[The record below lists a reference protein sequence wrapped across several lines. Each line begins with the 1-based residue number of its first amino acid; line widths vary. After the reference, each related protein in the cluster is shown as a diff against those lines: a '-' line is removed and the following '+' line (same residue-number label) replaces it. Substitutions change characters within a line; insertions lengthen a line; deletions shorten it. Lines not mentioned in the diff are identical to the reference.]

1 MEIKSNNV
9 LIGAFALA
17 GIAAIFLF
25 ALWIGRFQ
33 LDRTYEYYEIVFEGS
48 VSGLTKSGT
57 VQYNGIQVGQVVDL
71 RLARNDPSKVVALVE
86 LDARTPVKED
96 TEARLELFGLTGVAL
111 IELSGGS
118 AGSPPLEAQGG
129 RDYPVIKAEKST
141 IQQLFTSAPEAVD
154 NANQLI
160 HDLRVLVQRNDQNVT
175 GIMTNLNT
183 VSEKLA
189 ASSDALEETLENV
202 NKISG
207 NVESITAGADDI
219 LQQDVKRFVADA
231 RATANSYRKLG
242 QQFES
247 IVEGNRASIDRFARE
262 GLGEMPLLIAEMREL
277 VRNLD
282 RVVERAED
290 NPGAFLLGND
300 VPEYQGAE

>member
-118 AGSPPLEAQGG
+118 AGSPSLEAQGG
-129 RDYPVIKAEKST
+129 QDYPVIKAEKST

-219 LQQDVKRFVADA
+219 LQKDVKRFVADA
-231 RATANSYRKLG
+231 RATANSYRQLG

-282 RVVERAED
+282 RVVARAED
-290 NPGAFLLGND
+290 NPGAFLLGKD

>member
-219 LQQDVKRFVADA
+219 LQKDVRRFVADA

-282 RVVERAED
+282 RVVARAED

>member
-57 VQYNGIQVGQVVDL
+57 VQYNGIQVGQVMDL

-118 AGSPPLEAQGG
+118 AGSPPLEAGSDQ
-129 RDYPVIKAEKST
+129 DYPVIKAEKST

-160 HDLRVLVQRNDQNVT
+160 HDLRVLVQRNDRNVT

-282 RVVERAED
+282 RVVARAED
-290 NPGAFLLGND
+290 NPGAFLLGKD

>member
-219 LQQDVKRFVADA
+219 LQKDVKRFVADA

-282 RVVERAED
+282 RVVARAED

>member
-118 AGSPPLEAQGG
+118 AGSPSLEAQGG
-129 RDYPVIKAEKST
+129 QDYPVIKAEKST

-202 NKISG
+202 SKISG

-282 RVVERAED
+282 RVVARAED
-290 NPGAFLLGND
+290 NPGAFLLGKD

>member
-118 AGSPPLEAQGG
+118 AGSPSLEAQGG
-129 RDYPVIKAEKST
+129 QDYPVIKAEKST

-282 RVVERAED
+282 RVVARAED
-290 NPGAFLLGND
+290 NPGAFLLGKD

>member
-219 LQQDVKRFVADA
+219 LQKDVRRFVADA

-282 RVVERAED
+282 RVVARAED
-290 NPGAFLLGND
+290 TPGAFLLGND

>member
-207 NVESITAGADDI
+207 NVESITAVADDI
-219 LQQDVKRFVADA
+219 LQKDVRRFVADA

-282 RVVERAED
+282 RVVARAED